1 MYLFDR
7 LRVMDAEWWLSMVE
21 RNMSQPV
28 QVWYFVI
35 DNKIRS
41 LLQIFPSVN
50 PVLCLWL
57 WILPEPLFRSIRSTR
72 DHVFKTEP
80 CFHVSDVVPLLFQVI
95 NGPESRSRENVNAT
109 ENAISA
115 VAKIC
120 KYNRGNIALNEVVP
134 ALIAA
139 LPITEDKEEAPH
151 VYGYLC
157 DLIEE

>member
-1 MYLFDR
+1 M
-7 LRVMDAEWWLSMVE
+7 
-21 RNMSQPV
+21 
-28 QVWYFVI
+28 
-35 DNKIRS
+35 
-41 LLQIFPSVN
+41 
-50 PVLCLWL
+50 
-57 WILPEPLFRSIRSTR
+57 
-72 DHVFKTEP
+72 
-80 CFHVSDVVPLLFQVI
+80 
-95 NGPESRSRENVNAT
+95 NAT

-157 DLIEE
+157 DMIEE